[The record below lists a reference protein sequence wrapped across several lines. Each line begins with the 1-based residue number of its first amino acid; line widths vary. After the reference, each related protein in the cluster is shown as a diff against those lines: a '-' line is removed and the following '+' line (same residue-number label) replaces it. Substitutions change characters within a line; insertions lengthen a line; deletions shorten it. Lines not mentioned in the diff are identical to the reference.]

1 MKELSRIY
9 SRNLFFSACVF
20 IMGLIIPYSRGN
32 SVAMLLLFFLGIV
45 LYGYVG
51 KLLVDVI
58 KRLSHK
64 ETSIKE
70 LKFLFLTLA
79 VLCAG
84 SYFFIGVIDVE
95 QKMISGLREIKPD
108 AKYVLFSF
116 NGFFRYFQ
124 DLAFTYMNSLYY
136 SIVVM
141 ATLGDSEIIVKG
153 GFTRI
158 IVAFEVSTAISLTI
172 FKIGEY
178 YSELSS
184 AEAKETENRIVSE
197 VQKINPS
204 YIVDPDAGFL
214 ERTFMKLTI
223 KFSRHRKSGD

>member
-1 MKELSRIY
+1 M
-9 SRNLFFSACVF
+9 
-20 IMGLIIPYSRGN
+20 
-32 SVAMLLLFFLGIV
+32 LFFLGIV

-116 NGFFRYFQ
+116 NGFF
-124 DLAFTYMNSLYY
+124 LLPT
-136 SIVVM
+136 
-141 ATLGDSEIIVKG
+141 
-153 GFTRI
+153 
-158 IVAFEVSTAISLTI
+158 
-172 FKIGEY
+172 
-178 YSELSS
+178 
-184 AEAKETENRIVSE
+184 
-197 VQKINPS
+197 
-204 YIVDPDAGFL
+204 
-214 ERTFMKLTI
+214 
-223 KFSRHRKSGD
+223 